1 MAAFLF
7 ARVRP
12 AARRR
17 SENFWGNFIAPK
29 QKRATI
35 PSTEREEKTFWI
47 PKAHI
52 RWTGPAA
59 WALCASRAF
68 VFLLLQADE
77 PLRLIKRDDVKV
89 RLDSSLPRKRLM
101 GA

>member
-7 ARVRP
+7 ARIRP

-35 PSTEREEKTFWI
+35 PSTEREEKTF
-47 PKAHI
+47 
-52 RWTGPAA
+52 
-59 WALCASRAF
+59 
-68 VFLLLQADE
+68 
-77 PLRLIKRDDVKV
+77 
-89 RLDSSLPRKRLM
+89 
-101 GA
+101 

>member
-1 MAAFLF
+1 
-7 ARVRP
+7 
-12 AARRR
+12 
-17 SENFWGNFIAPK
+17 
-29 QKRATI
+29 
-35 PSTEREEKTFWI
+35 
-47 PKAHI
+47 
-52 RWTGPAA
+52 
-59 WALCASRAF
+59 